1 MGERVGQTRASTLPF
16 PVKRVVGAAIGVLVG
31 LGFALLCPDVGL
43 SQQGVRCLAILM
55 GAIVW
60 WIAGV
65 LPEYAT
71 GILMVVLFYVCAGV
85 GFEVSMSAFASSTWW
100 LLVAAFSLGASMKA
114 CGLMKRMA
122 LAIVHAFPTSFRAQ
136 TAGLVAVGTLL
147 GPLIPSLSA
156 KTSIIA
162 PIALA
167 IGDGLGYERKG
178 RQMQGMFLAMFT
190 GIRTIGP
197 AVISSSILGYALLA
211 LYPADVCAQFD
222 MLHWFIAA
230 LPWFLIVS
238 ALNYVALQVFY
249 GKGANDVGR
258 GREPVPADGGHDPK
272 GPAGGSGN
280 RPSAEELGPMSA
292 HEKQMLVII
301 LLTVAAWVLEPLHGV
316 PAHIVALV
324 AMCATVACGILD
336 KQTFKTGINWE
347 PLVFM
352 GTVFGLS
359 SVFALAGIGEWVVGA
374 CGPLFEA
381 LTSNSYLFVIG
392 IGLSTVAL
400 RFLIVS
406 EMAYINIV
414 MVFLVPLALSCGINP
429 WVVGMAIFTMVNP
442 WFVLYQNPVYLAGF
456 YAVDGQMGDHA
467 DIAKYCLP
475 YTLFCLT
482 GLVASVPYWQWMGLL
497 P

>member
-1 MGERVGQTRASTLPF
+1 MAGKTF
-16 PVKRVVGAAIGVLVG
+16 PKRVVGAVLGVAVG
-31 LGFALLCPDVGL
+31 VAFALSCPDVGL

-60 WIAGV
+60 WIAGA

-71 GILMVVLFYVCAGV
+71 GILMVILFYVCADVGV
-85 GFEVSMSAFASSTWW
+85 DVSMSAFASSTWW

-114 CGLMKRMA
+114 CGLMRRMA
-122 LAIVHAFPTSFRAQ
+122 LAILRVFPATFRAQ

-156 KTSIIA
+156 KTSMIS

-167 IGDGLGYERKG
+167 IGDAMGYERKG
-178 RQMQGMFLAMFT
+178 EKMQGMFLAMFT

-197 AVISSSILGYALLA
+197 AVISSSIIGYGLLA

-222 MLHWFIAA
+222 MAHWFVAA

-238 ALNYVALQVFY
+238 VLNYVALQVVY
-249 GKGANDVGR
+249 GRDDAAPSSGSRGEMGASAV
-258 GREPVPADGGHDPK
+258 E
-272 GPAGGSGN
+272 
-280 RPSAEELGPMSA
+280 RPGPMSM

-301 LLTVAAWVLEPLHGV
+301 LVTVAAWVLEPLHGI
-316 PAHIVALV
+316 ASHIVAMTAMV
-324 AMCATVACGILD
+324 ATAACGILD

-359 SVFALAGIGEWVVGA
+359 SVFAQAGIGEWVVGA
-374 CGPLFEA
+374 CGPVFEM

-392 IGLSTVAL
+392 IGLSTVLL

-442 WFVLYQNPVYLAGF
+442 WFALYQNPVYLAGF
-456 YAVDGQMGDHA
+456 YAVDGEMGRHA

-475 YTLFCLT
+475 YTLFCLI
-482 GLVASVPYWQWMGLL
+482 GLIASVPYWQWMGLL

>member
-1 MGERVGQTRASTLPF
+1 MREKGAW
-16 PVKRVVGAAIGVLVG
+16 KRVVGAALGVAIGVA
-31 LGFALLCPDVGL
+31 FALFCPDVGL

-71 GILMVVLFYVCAGV
+71 GILMVILFYVCAGV
-85 GFEVSMSAFASSTWW
+85 GVDVSMSAFASSTWW

-114 CGLMKRMA
+114 CGLMRRMA
-122 LAIVHAFPTSFRAQ
+122 LAILRVFPATFRAQ
-136 TAGLVAVGTLL
+136 TAGLVAVGTIL

-156 KTSIIA
+156 KTSMIS

-167 IGDGLGYERKG
+167 IGDAMGYERKG
-178 RQMQGMFLAMFT
+178 VKMQGMFLAMFT

-197 AVISSSILGYALLA
+197 AVISSSIIGYGLLA
-211 LYPADVCAQFD
+211 LYPADVCVQFD
-222 MLHWFIAA
+222 MAHWFVAA

-238 ALNYVALQVFY
+238 VLNYIALQVLY
-249 GKGANDVGR
+249 GRDAGKIAPDDFVDESLGGAEGFS
-258 GREPVPADGGHDPK
+258 PANEKP
-272 GPAGGSGN
+272 
-280 RPSAEELGPMSA
+280 GPMSV
-292 HEKQMLVII
+292 HEKQMFVII
-301 LLTVAAWVLEPLHGV
+301 LVTVAAWVLEPLHGI
-316 PAHIVALV
+316 ASHIVAMT
-324 AMCATVACGILD
+324 AMVATVACGILD
-336 KQTFKTGINWE
+336 KQTFKTCINWE

-359 SVFALAGIGEWVVGA
+359 SVFTQAGIGDWVVVA
-374 CGPLFEA
+374 CGPLFEEI
-381 LTSNSYLFVIG
+381 TSNSYLFVIG
-392 IGLSTVAL
+392 IGVSTVLL

-414 MVFLVPLALSCGINP
+414 MVFLVPLALNCGINP

-442 WFVLYQNPVYLAGF
+442 WFALYQNPVYLAGF
-456 YAVDGQMGDHA
+456 YAVDGEMGRHA

-475 YTLFCLT
+475 YTLFCLI
-482 GLVASVPYWQWMGLL
+482 GLIASVPYWQWMGLL

>member
-1 MGERVGQTRASTLPF
+1 MAGKTF
-16 PVKRVVGAAIGVLVG
+16 PKRVFGAVLGVAIGVA
-31 LGFALLCPDVGL
+31 FALFCPDVGL

-65 LPEYAT
+65 MPEYAT
-71 GILMVVLFYVCAGV
+71 GILMVILFYVCAGV
-85 GFEVSMSAFASSTWW
+85 GVDVSMSAFASSTWW

-114 CGLMKRMA
+114 CGLMRRMA
-122 LAIVHAFPTSFRAQ
+122 LAILRVFPATFRAQ

-156 KTSIIA
+156 KTSMIS

-167 IGDGLGYERKG
+167 IGDAMGYERKG
-178 RQMQGMFLAMFT
+178 EKMQGMFLAMFT

-197 AVISSSILGYALLA
+197 AVISSSIIGYGLLA

-222 MLHWFIAA
+222 MAHWFVAA

-238 ALNYVALQVFY
+238 VLNYGALQVFY
-249 GKGANDVGR
+249 GRDDDALASGARN
-258 GREPVPADGGHDPK
+258 EAEAPAVE
-272 GPAGGSGN
+272 
-280 RPSAEELGPMSA
+280 RPGPMSM

-301 LLTVAAWVLEPLHGV
+301 LVTVAAWVLEPLHGI
-316 PAHIVALV
+316 ASHIVAMT
-324 AMCATVACGILD
+324 AMVATVACGILD

-359 SVFALAGIGEWVVGA
+359 SVFAQAGIGEWVVGA
-374 CGPLFEA
+374 CGPLFET

-392 IGLSTVAL
+392 IGLSTVLL

-442 WFVLYQNPVYLAGF
+442 WFALYQNPVYLAGF
-456 YAVDGQMGDHA
+456 YAVDGEMGRHA

-475 YTLFCLT
+475 YTLFCLI
-482 GLVASVPYWQWMGLL
+482 GLIASVPYWQWMGLL

>member
-1 MGERVGQTRASTLPF
+1 MREKGSW
-16 PVKRVVGAAIGVLVG
+16 KRVVGAALGVAIGVA
-31 LGFALLCPDVGL
+31 FALLCPDVGL

-85 GFEVSMSAFASSTWW
+85 GVDVSMSAFASSTWW

-114 CGLMKRMA
+114 CGLMRRMA
-122 LAIVHAFPTSFRAQ
+122 LAILRVFPATFRAQ
-136 TAGLVAVGTLL
+136 TAGLVAVGTIL

-156 KTSIIA
+156 KTSMIS

-167 IGDGLGYERKG
+167 IGDAMGYERKG
-178 RQMQGMFLAMFT
+178 VKMQGMFLAMFT

-197 AVISSSILGYALLA
+197 AVISSSIIGYGLLA
-211 LYPADVCAQFD
+211 LYPADVCSQFD
-222 MLHWFIAA
+222 MAHWFVAA

-238 ALNYVALQVFY
+238 VLNYVALQVFY
-249 GKGANDVGR
+249 GGGESEAAHGDL
-258 GREPVPADGGHDPK
+258 ADD
-272 GPAGGSGN
+272 SVS
-280 RPSAEELGPMSA
+280 SAEGFSPANETHGPMST

-301 LLTVAAWVLEPLHGV
+301 LATVAAWVLEPLHGI
-316 PAHIVALV
+316 ASHIVAMT
-324 AMCATVACGILD
+324 AMVATVACGILD

-359 SVFALAGIGEWVVGA
+359 SVFAQAGIGEWVVGA
-374 CGPLFEA
+374 CGSVFEM
-381 LTSNSYLFVIG
+381 LTSNSYLFVVG
-392 IGLSTVAL
+392 IGLSTVLL

-442 WFVLYQNPVYLAGF
+442 WFALYQNPVYLAGF
-456 YAVDGQMGDHA
+456 YAVDGEMGRHA

-475 YTLFCLT
+475 YTLFCLI
-482 GLVASVPYWQWMGLL
+482 GLIVSVPYWQWMGLL